1 MSMPMT
7 HTCVSSWFKI
17 AGEEPAEILSTVDL
31 QERLR
36 RVTDA
41 AVPHVVGLA
50 YATKRERDEV
60 SHLSQHEGSEALAL
74 EMPSVDYFASS
85 FQLNHEQYGGF
96 EDFVYCLFG
105 VWNKPAKDMVTK
117 QAH

>member
-7 HTCVSSWFKI
+7 HACISSWFKI

-41 AVPHVVGLA
+41 AVRHVVGLA

-60 SHLSQHEGSEALAL
+60 SHLSQHEGSKALAL
-74 EMPSVDYFASS
+74 EMPSVDYFASLCASRLHFSAAGS
-85 FQLNHEQYGGF
+85 FAN
-96 EDFVYCLFG
+96 
-105 VWNKPAKDMVTK
+105 TK
-117 QAH
+117 RCKSP